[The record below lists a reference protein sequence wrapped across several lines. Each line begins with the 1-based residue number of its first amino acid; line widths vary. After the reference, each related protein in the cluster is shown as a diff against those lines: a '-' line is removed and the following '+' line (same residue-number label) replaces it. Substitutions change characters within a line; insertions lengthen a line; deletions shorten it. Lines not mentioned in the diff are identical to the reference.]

1 MGYTL
6 AIIIIIFILVTFAK
20 TVTVVRQSK
29 EYVIERFGRYS
40 RTLKSGLNIVVPY
53 IERVSFRADLR
64 EQVHTFEAQPM
75 ITKDNA
81 TVNINAV
88 TYYRVVDAYKAF
100 YSVAQF
106 QEAISQLIITTLRNL
121 VGELELD
128 QTFTSRNLVNDKLQT
143 VLDEATTHWGIKIT
157 RVEVKEITPSRD
169 IQEAMSKQMVAER
182 SKRASILEAEGKKRA
197 AILEA
202 EGMKEA
208 AVLSAGGRKEASVLD
223 AQGTAEAAKIK
234 ADGEKKAMELIMSAF
249 GANSQEM
256 LLLLKY
262 LETLPK
268 ISQGKGTTIVVP
280 DQMGGM
286 TGLGAIAGK
295 LLNQSVE
302 HSRYTTND

>member
-1 MGYTL
+1 MEYVIG
-6 AIIIIIFILVTFAK
+6 IIFLIFVLVTFAK

-53 IERVSFRADLR
+53 IERVSFKADLR

-88 TYYRVVDAYKAF
+88 TYYRVIDAYKAF
-100 YSVAQF
+100 YSVAEF

-128 QTFTSRNLVNDKLQT
+128 QTFTSRNLVNDKLQS

-182 SKRASILEAEGKKRA
+182 TKRASILEAEGKKRA

-202 EGMKEA
+202 EGMKES
-208 AVLSAGGRKEASVLD
+208 AVLSAGGRKEAIVLD
-223 AQGTAEAAKIK
+223 AQGIAEAAILK
-234 ADGEKKAMELIMSAF
+234 AEGEKKAMELIMNAF
-249 GANSQEM
+249 GENSKEM

-268 ISQGKGTTIVVP
+268 IAQGKGATIVVP
-280 DQMGGM
+280 DQFSGVSN
-286 TGLGAIAGK
+286 LSAIAGK
-295 LLNQSVE
+295 ILGQPVE
-302 HSRYTTND
+302 HSRYTSNE